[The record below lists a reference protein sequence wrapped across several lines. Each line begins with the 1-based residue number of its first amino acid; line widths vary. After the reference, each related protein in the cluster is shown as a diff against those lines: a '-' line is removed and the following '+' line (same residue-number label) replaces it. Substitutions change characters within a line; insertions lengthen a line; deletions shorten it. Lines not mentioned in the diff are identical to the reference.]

1 MDSSYSKR
9 KDTIRDHADRVAGTR
24 DGWIER
30 NRYYYENDY
39 RYMRFLIPEG
49 LRILDLGCGTGR
61 LLSELRPAKGVG
73 VDLSARVARLA
84 FGNALLIQVFDDFE
98 CGIDCRVIRLGDGDG
113 PG

>member
-9 KDTIRDHADRVAGTR
+9 KDAIRDHADRGAGTR
-24 DGWIER
+24 NGWIER

-49 LRILDLGCGTGR
+49 LQILDLGCGTGR

-73 VDLSARVARLA
+73 VDFSANMIEVAKA
-84 FGNALLIQVFDDFE
+84 NYPQFE
-98 CGIDCRVIRLGDGDG
+98 FYTGDCED
-113 PG
+113 